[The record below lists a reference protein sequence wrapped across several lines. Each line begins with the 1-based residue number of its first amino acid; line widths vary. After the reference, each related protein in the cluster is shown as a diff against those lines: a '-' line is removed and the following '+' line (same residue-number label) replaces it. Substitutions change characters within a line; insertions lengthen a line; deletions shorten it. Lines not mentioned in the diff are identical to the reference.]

1 MQTSM
6 KPLEK
11 KIMEKV
17 DVILVVLVVEM
28 LVITR
33 ELENTDYKMSWL
45 VI

>member
-6 KPLEK
+6 KPLE

>member
-1 MQTSM
+1 
-6 KPLEK
+6 
-11 KIMEKV
+11 MEIEAV

>member
-11 KIMEKV
+11 NFMEKV

>member
-11 KIMEKV
+11 KLMEKV

>member
-1 MQTSM
+1 M

-11 KIMEKV
+11 KFMEKV

>member
-1 MQTSM
+1 M

-11 KIMEKV
+11 KLMEKV